1 MHESYWGL
9 ERSPFRPSEHADF
22 LFAGPSHREALARLH
37 FLVNERR
44 PLGILSGFRGSGKSL
59 VLTQFAREAGSPTH
73 SACLENLLGMETHDF
88 LWSLAAGLQTN
99 PRTEQNDFSLW
110 RRISDRIRENQ
121 YQGLRTLIML
131 DDADEASHDVLIQL
145 LRLLKTHANGITA
158 ILAVEPSRTTRLGGD
173 LLQMSQLH
181 IHLDPWDEGDVRK
194 YVRSSL
200 VNAGGMPD
208 IFDDS
213 AIGRLCELASGIPR
227 WVRELAEL
235 ALLAG
240 AAQHQQHID
249 FETIE
254 CAYQELS
261 IAYTERPAVSLAG

>member
-9 ERSPFRPSEHADF
+9 ERSPFPPSDHEDF
-22 LFAGPSHREALARLH
+22 LFTGPTHREALARLH
-37 FLVNERR
+37 FLATQRR
-44 PLGILSGFRGSGKSL
+44 PLGILSGLRGSGKSL
-59 VLTQFAREAGSPTH
+59 VLKQFAFESHGMGHAT
-73 SACLENLLGMETHDF
+73 CTVNLLGIETHNF

-99 PRTEQNDFSLW
+99 PKTQDNGFALW
-110 RRISDRIRENQ
+110 RQISDRIRENQ
-121 YQGLRTLIML
+121 FQDVRTVILL
-131 DDADEASHDVLIQL
+131 DDADESSHEVLIQL
-145 LRLLKTHANGITA
+145 LRLLKTNTSGMTA
-158 ILAVEPSRTTRLGGD
+158 ILAIEPSRTTRLGGD

-181 IHLDPWDEGDVRK
+181 IHLDPWEEGEVRK
-194 YVRSSL
+194 YIRSSL
-200 VNAGGMPD
+200 VSAGGMPD

-213 AIGRLCELASGIPR
+213 AIQRLCELASGIPG

-261 IAYTERPAVSLAG
+261 AAYMQRPAASLAG

>member
-1 MHESYWGL
+1 MHQTYWGL
-9 ERSPFRPSEHADF
+9 ERPPFRPSDQSDF
-22 LFAGPSHREALARLH
+22 LFASPSHREALARLQ
-37 FLVNERR
+37 FLIDERR

-59 VLTQFAREAGSPTH
+59 VLKQFASEVCGARHAI
-73 SACLENLLGMETHDF
+73 CLANPLGMETHDF
-88 LWSLAAGLQTN
+88 LWSLAASLQTN
-99 PRTEQNDFSLW
+99 PRVDQNDFSLW
-110 RRISDRIRENQ
+110 RRISDRVRENQ
-121 YQGLRTLIML
+121 YQGIRTVILV
-131 DDADEASHDVLIQL
+131 DDADEASHEVLIQV
-145 LRLLKTHANGITA
+145 LRLLKTHGGGVSV
-158 ILAVEPSRTTRLGGD
+158 ILAVEPSRATRLGSD

-181 IHLDPWDEGDVRK
+181 IQLEPWTEGEVRK

-200 VNAGGMPD
+200 VSAGGMPD

-213 AIGRLCELASGIPR
+213 AIARLCELAGGIPR

-249 FETIE
+249 YETIE

-261 IAYTERPAVSLAG
+261 AAYRQSSVASMAG